1 MYIIKI
7 KHRGDKEETHYP
19 IYQEREAK
27 ERNITYKPWKDADA
41 GDNAVT
47 DDKYV
52 ATVLTRR

>member
-27 ERNITYKPWKDADA
+27 ERNITYKPW
-41 GDNAVT
+41 
-47 DDKYV
+47 
-52 ATVLTRR
+52 